1 MDVLIS
7 KGINCDDTRECL
19 TDAVKVKFNEK
30 ELQSIRQEIFNL
42 AKEKALT
49 NKDNK
54 LVTRLRRARGLS
66 LHDKLANDVVELIYA
81 VRNRKPIPR
90 VLLNNGKRALS
101 EFSKS
106 RDSDAAT
113 ITTSEPPVHLPSNAA
128 ASITAVFSVEDDTT
142 SSQVPDDT
150 TSSQVPA
157 PANTSPATSISSIS
171 RAPNSVTNS
180 TFPLNVST
188 IPQNEVS
195 ERCIIND
202 VVSSPASTGLSS
214 KPTGSVEDSTIVHLQ
229 EEVKKLASTVETLV
243 IKVAKVSE
251 KPSITPSIDPCYL
264 YARVVCQKL
273 KDRLG
278 KSSLEEALLCKVINY
293 TVISD
298 LPSMKVKID
307 KKDLFRALSK

>member
-1 MDVLIS
+1 MRFFFSGVGLRGLKTQNPSFGFLCAPIRMDVLIS

-30 ELQSIRQEIFNL
+30 ELQSIRQDIFNL

-49 NKDNK
+49 NKNNK

-90 VLLNNGKRALS
+90 VLLKNGKRALS

-106 RDSDAAT
+106 RDNDAAT

-128 ASITAVFSVEDDTT
+128 ASITAVFSVE
-142 SSQVPDDT
+142 DDT

-195 ERCIIND
+195 ERCIIN
-202 VVSSPASTGLSS
+202 LL
-214 KPTGSVEDSTIVHLQ
+214 HQ
-229 EEVKKLASTVETLV
+229 LAYPPNPL
-243 IKVAKVSE
+243 
-251 KPSITPSIDPCYL
+251 
-264 YARVVCQKL
+264 
-273 KDRLG
+273 
-278 KSSLEEALLCKVINY
+278 ALW
-293 TVISD
+293 
-298 LPSMKVKID
+298 KI
-307 KKDLFRALSK
+307 RP